1 MGRLLNDNEL
11 VNNMTNAFNRNGKFI
26 YRGGREGILFFFN
39 FKDVQ
44 SFLYY
49 GEVEPRG

>member
-26 YRGGREGILFFFN
+26 YRGGREGFLFF
-39 FKDVQ
+39 
-44 SFLYY
+44 
-49 GEVEPRG
+49 